1 MSKAFLPTILEQKEK
16 EVAQLVMEDLQP
28 LRQTYR
34 LYDFLKSNQNKL
46 QIISEVKKASP
57 SMGDINL
64 DVDIVAQAKTYE
76 ENGAAMISVLTDEVF
91 FKGDISYL
99 KEISSQV
106 AIPTLAKDFIIDEKQ
121 IVRSRNVGAT
131 VILLIVAALPEARL
145 KELYDFATSLGLE
158 VLVETHNLP
167 ELEVAHRIGAE
178 IIGVN
183 NRNLVTFE
191 TDINTSLE
199 LSTHFKDKPVYI
211 SESAIFTGQD
221 AALVAPYFNGILVGP
236 VVTKSKRQVSLEQAH
251 QLAKGVTAQTKVVG
265 VFVSPSLEELE
276 EAIGQ
281 VPLDIVQ
288 IHGSFDE
295 VLIPKISVPVIR
307 AIQISD
313 SDSQVKSQA
322 DYLLFDAPI
331 AGSGQ
336 TFDWQLL
343 ADKQIEQDYF
353 IAGGLTVDN
362 VAEVKEIFHP
372 YALDVSSGVETDGS
386 KDLDKIKA
394 FIERVKA

>member
-76 ENGAAMISVLTDEVF
+76 VNGAVMILTDEVF

-99 KEISSQV
+99 KEISTQV

-121 IVRSRNVGAT
+121 IVRSRNAGAT
-131 VILLIVAALPEARL
+131 VILLIVVALPEARL

-221 AALVAPYFNGILVGP
+221 AALVAPYFNGILVG
-236 VVTKSKRQVSLEQAH
+236 
-251 QLAKGVTAQTKVVG
+251 TALMT
-265 VFVSPSLEELE
+265 
-276 EAIGQ
+276 A
-281 VPLDIVQ
+281 
-288 IHGSFDE
+288 
-295 VLIPKISVPVIR
+295 
-307 AIQISD
+307 
-313 SDSQVKSQA
+313 
-322 DYLLFDAPI
+322 
-331 AGSGQ
+331 
-336 TFDWQLL
+336 
-343 ADKQIEQDYF
+343 
-353 IAGGLTVDN
+353 DN
-362 VAEVKEIFHP
+362 VAKKVKELQI
-372 YALDVSSGVETDGS
+372 
-386 KDLDKIKA
+386 DKG
-394 FIERVKA
+394 

>member
-1 MSKAFLPTILEQKEK
+1 MSKTFLPTILEQKEK

-99 KEISSQV
+99 KEISLQV

-121 IVRSRNVGAT
+121 IVRSRNAGAT

-199 LSTHFKDKPVYI
+199 MSANFKDKPVYI
-211 SESAIFTGQD
+211 SESAIFTDQD
-221 AALVAPYFNGILVGP
+221 ATLVAPYFNGILVG
-236 VVTKSKRQVSLEQAH
+236 
-251 QLAKGVTAQTKVVG
+251 TALMT
-265 VFVSPSLEELE
+265 
-276 EAIGQ
+276 A
-281 VPLDIVQ
+281 
-288 IHGSFDE
+288 
-295 VLIPKISVPVIR
+295 
-307 AIQISD
+307 
-313 SDSQVKSQA
+313 
-322 DYLLFDAPI
+322 
-331 AGSGQ
+331 
-336 TFDWQLL
+336 
-343 ADKQIEQDYF
+343 
-353 IAGGLTVDN
+353 DN
-362 VAEVKEIFHP
+362 VAEKVKELQI
-372 YALDVSSGVETDGS
+372 
-386 KDLDKIKA
+386 DKG
-394 FIERVKA
+394 

>member
-1 MSKAFLPTILEQKEK
+1 MSKTFLPTILEQKEK

-34 LYDFLKSNQNKL
+34 LYEFLKSNQNKL

-99 KEISSQV
+99 KEISSEV

-121 IVRSRNVGAT
+121 IVRSRNAGATVILLIVAALPEARLKELYDFATSLGLEVLVETHNLPELEVAQAKTYEENGAAMISVLTDEAFFKGDISYLKEISSEVAIPTLAKDFIIDEKQIVRSRNAGAT

-199 LSTHFKDKPVYI
+199 MSAHFKDKPVYI

-221 AALVAPYFNGILVGP
+221 AALVAPYFNGILVG
-236 VVTKSKRQVSLEQAH
+236 
-251 QLAKGVTAQTKVVG
+251 TALMT
-265 VFVSPSLEELE
+265 
-276 EAIGQ
+276 A
-281 VPLDIVQ
+281 
-288 IHGSFDE
+288 
-295 VLIPKISVPVIR
+295 
-307 AIQISD
+307 
-313 SDSQVKSQA
+313 
-322 DYLLFDAPI
+322 
-331 AGSGQ
+331 
-336 TFDWQLL
+336 
-343 ADKQIEQDYF
+343 
-353 IAGGLTVDN
+353 DN
-362 VAEVKEIFHP
+362 VAEKVKELQI
-372 YALDVSSGVETDGS
+372 
-386 KDLDKIKA
+386 DKG
-394 FIERVKA
+394 

>member
-34 LYDFLKSNQNKL
+34 LYEFLKSNQNKL

-99 KEISSQV
+99 KEISSEV
-106 AIPTLAKDFIIDEKQ
+106 AIPTLAKDFIIDEKK
-121 IVRSRNVGAT
+121 IVRSRNAG
-131 VILLIVAALPEARL
+131 AALPEARL

-221 AALVAPYFNGILVGP
+221 AALVAPYFNGILVG
-236 VVTKSKRQVSLEQAH
+236 
-251 QLAKGVTAQTKVVG
+251 TALMT
-265 VFVSPSLEELE
+265 
-276 EAIGQ
+276 A
-281 VPLDIVQ
+281 
-288 IHGSFDE
+288 
-295 VLIPKISVPVIR
+295 
-307 AIQISD
+307 
-313 SDSQVKSQA
+313 
-322 DYLLFDAPI
+322 
-331 AGSGQ
+331 
-336 TFDWQLL
+336 
-343 ADKQIEQDYF
+343 
-353 IAGGLTVDN
+353 DN
-362 VAEVKEIFHP
+362 VAEKVKELQI
-372 YALDVSSGVETDGS
+372 
-386 KDLDKIKA
+386 DKC
-394 FIERVKA
+394 

>member
-34 LYDFLKSNQNKL
+34 LYEFLKSNQNKL
-46 QIISEVKKASP
+46 QIISEVKKLVQVWVILTWMWILWLKP
-57 SMGDINL
+57 RPMRKMG
-64 DVDIVAQAKTYE
+64 QPW
-76 ENGAAMISVLTDEVF
+76 ISVLTDEVF

-99 KEISSQV
+99 KEISSEV

-121 IVRSRNVGAT
+121 IVRSRNAGAT

-183 NRNLVTFE
+183 NRNLVTFG

-221 AALVAPYFNGILVGP
+221 AALVAPYFNGILVG
-236 VVTKSKRQVSLEQAH
+236 
-251 QLAKGVTAQTKVVG
+251 TALMT
-265 VFVSPSLEELE
+265 
-276 EAIGQ
+276 A
-281 VPLDIVQ
+281 
-288 IHGSFDE
+288 
-295 VLIPKISVPVIR
+295 
-307 AIQISD
+307 
-313 SDSQVKSQA
+313 
-322 DYLLFDAPI
+322 
-331 AGSGQ
+331 
-336 TFDWQLL
+336 
-343 ADKQIEQDYF
+343 
-353 IAGGLTVDN
+353 DN
-362 VAEVKEIFHP
+362 VAEKVKELQI
-372 YALDVSSGVETDGS
+372 
-386 KDLDKIKA
+386 DKG
-394 FIERVKA
+394 